1 MLEASAKAEV
11 RFVRIYS
18 LVASVMFG
26 SVQVMKDFIDVVQ
39 IRWLPRRMDGNR
51 RLNDA
56 YGEHTR
62 SF

>member
-1 MLEASAKAEV
+1 MLEAFAKAEV
-11 RFVRIYS
+11 
-18 LVASVMFG
+18 
-26 SVQVMKDFIDVVQ
+26 MKDFVDIVQ
-39 IRWLPRRMDGNR
+39 IRLLPRRMDGNR